1 MALYRH
7 IAAGVFPGEQWTF
20 SLHTTGTLPIDTAAD
35 VWETATGDPFWL
47 AMAPHICTDTE
58 MTRATTVTL
67 DEATGTQLQRRDRD
81 VTRPGTSEAVCL
93 PFQVTPVVSLRTDDA
108 SRRGRGRF
116 YAPSLAVDA
125 QAGGRMTPTVQSD
138 LATAAAGMLLALQA
152 AGLTPVLLSRDT
164 LATREITSV
173 DVGDVLD
180 TQRRRRNALI
190 ETRVSE
196 PV

>member
-7 IAAGVFPGEQWTF
+7 IAAGTFPGEQWTF
-20 SLHTTGTLPIDTAAD
+20 SVHTTGTLPIDTAAD
-35 VWETATGDPFWL
+35 AWEDASGTPFW
-47 AMAPHICTDTE
+47 AVMAPHICTNVS

-67 DEATGTQLQRRDRD
+67 DEATGVQLQRRDRE
-81 VTRPGTSEAVCL
+81 VTRPGTSVAACL

-125 QAGGRMTPTVQSD
+125 QDGGRLT
-138 LATAAAGMLLALQA
+138 ATAQDDLGTSAQGMLLALAA

-164 LATREITSV
+164 MVTREITSL
-173 DVGDVLD
+173 DVGDVMD
-180 TQRRRRNALI
+180 TQRRRRNSLI
-190 ETRVSE
+190 EARVSF
-196 PV
+196 PL

>member
-7 IAAGVFPGEQWTF
+7 IAAGTFPGEVWTF
-20 SLHTTGTLPIDTAAD
+20 SVHTTGSLPVDTAAD
-35 VWETATGDPFWL
+35 TWETATGAPFWT
-47 AMAPHICTDTE
+47 AMAPHICADVE

-67 DEATGTQLQRRDRD
+67 DEATGVQLQRRDRE
-81 VTRPGTSEAVCL
+81 VTRPGTSVAACL
-93 PFQVTPVVSLRTDDA
+93 PYQVTPVVSLRTDDA

-116 YAPSLAVDA
+116 YAPSLAVDT
-125 QAGGRMTPTVQSD
+125 QDGGRMTATVQAD
-138 LATAAAGMLLALQA
+138 LAAAAAAMLQALAA

-164 LATREITSV
+164 MVTREVISV

-180 TQRRRRNALI
+180 TQRRRRGALI

-196 PV
+196 TL